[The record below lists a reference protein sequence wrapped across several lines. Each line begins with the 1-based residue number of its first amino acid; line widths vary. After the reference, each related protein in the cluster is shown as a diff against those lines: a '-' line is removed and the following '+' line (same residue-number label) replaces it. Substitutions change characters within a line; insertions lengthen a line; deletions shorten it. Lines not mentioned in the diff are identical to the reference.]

1 MVIVFLRFDICYAL
15 GEYVNELERNLPGH
29 QNWEGSFFERLTE
42 YGDWEANA
50 FWRLHLELLQL
61 ARSTN
66 VNESVDRELSYMLL
80 YIQQK
85 VLNLISAHFDK
96 DDVFNISNLTNEQL
110 HEYQERFDMAI
121 LGVVTGKVLPES
133 SFDLVNPLANNA

>member
-1 MVIVFLRFDICYAL
+1 M
-15 GEYVNELERNLPGH
+15 NELERNLPGH